1 MKFQTGK
8 QGLCLSRMMT
18 MLIIFLLQLTCALTL
33 VVIGITS
40 GKIAVAVIGVAFAI
54 LAALD
59 KWLGYRR
66 K

>member
-1 MKFQTGK
+1 
-8 QGLCLSRMMT
+8 MMT

-54 LAALD
+54 LVALD

>member
-1 MKFQTGK
+1 
-8 QGLCLSRMMT
+8 

-33 VVIGITS
+33 VVIGITG